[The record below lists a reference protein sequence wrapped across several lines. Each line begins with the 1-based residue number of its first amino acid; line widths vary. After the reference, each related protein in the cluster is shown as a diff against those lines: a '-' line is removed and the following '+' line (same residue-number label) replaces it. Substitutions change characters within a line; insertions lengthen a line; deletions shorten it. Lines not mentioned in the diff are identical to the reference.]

1 MRTAICICPTRWI
14 ASILA
19 EHGGSCTPQLLRE
32 VTAKVLVIGV
42 ESDMLF
48 AIGEQ
53 ASIAVA
59 FEHNA
64 TSTRFAR
71 LPSLE
76 GHDSFLVDI
85 PRFDAE
91 IRSFLA

>member
-1 MRTAICICPTRWI
+1 MPRRC
-14 ASILA
+14 AS
-19 EHGGSCTPQLLRE
+19 
-32 VTAKVLVIGV
+32 VTARVLVIGV

-53 ASIAVA
+53 AAIAQA
-59 FEHNA
+59 FQHNA
-64 TSTRFAR
+64 QAMRFAR

-91 IRSFLA
+91 IRKFLA